1 MQVYFKNKQ
10 QRGQGKSS
18 MILIIKNSN
27 VLEACRGI
35 ICTYCDNGKVLPFIN
50 LEKQYKSL

>member
-27 VLEACRGI
+27 ALEACRGI